1 MVSIYRC
8 QCGMVFKGSDL
19 SYCPFCGGKLRHT
32 GMVIGDTSLEESL
45 ERGWKLI
52 MFRRAKADE
61 R

>member
-1 MVSIYRC
+1 
-8 QCGMVFKGSDL
+8 MVFKGSDL
-19 SYCPFCGGKLRHT
+19 GYCPFCGGKLRHS